1 MRHIATALLA
11 TTALFGGFAQSA
23 SAADQRLPYRA
34 PPPPPV
40 ASWTGCYIGG
50 HVGSGWGTKTWED
63 RAGDDFS
70 DNASYGVNGF
80 LGGLQV
86 GCDYQWFGP
95 VVIGAEGSFSWSDI
109 KGSGALPFEAEQSI
123 FQTKIE
129 WLTTAAGRI
138 GFTADKALIYA
149 KAGAAW
155 AEEKH
160 TLKEFE
166 DGALRSVTLDS
177 KRVGWLFGAGLEYL
191 IVPNWS
197 AKIEYNYIDFGTKD
211 LLFVGLADSPASV
224 KQQLHTIKFGVNY
237 RFGGYGAY

>member
-11 TTALFGGFAQSA
+11 TTAFFGGFAQSA

-34 PPPPPV
+34 PPPPPVASWTGCYIGGSRPGASAADQELPYGPPPPPPV

-129 WLTTAAGRI
+129 GLTTAAGRI

-155 AEEKH
+155 AGEKH

-166 DGALRSVTLDS
+166 DGALRSVTLAN
-177 KRVGWLFGAGLEYL
+177 G
-191 IVPNWS
+191 
-197 AKIEYNYIDFGTKD
+197 
-211 LLFVGLADSPASV
+211 
-224 KQQLHTIKFGVNY
+224 
-237 RFGGYGAY
+237 